1 MILLQDLN
9 FSLLIQSEEEE
20 EEEEMISF
28 TTGITVGDNV

>member
-1 MILLQDLN
+1 MILLQDFN